1 MLNNELFNRNQY
13 IRAHNELNKK
23 VDTQIYIK
31 GNRQK
36 VELDKKLDELS
47 IQNGVIVSSH
57 LARQNLLNASASK
70 ISSIPHVVDT
80 EILVDSKS
88 QNQEDDNS
96 VYVSPSYEK
105 YINSN
110 INKGKNIVDSLKND
124 DSIRGKIKERFNRE
138 DY

>member
-124 DSIRGKIKERFNRE
+124 DSIRGKIKERSNRE

>member
-1 MLNNELFNRNQY
+1 MLNNELVNRNQY

-31 GNRQK
+31 GNRRK

-80 EILVDSKS
+80 EIMVDSKS

-124 DSIRGKIKERFNRE
+124 DLIRGKIKDRFKRE